1 MGNRLFLY
9 FLFSNYGDGNYFV
22 LKKREGW
29 HWPGSQFVPEDE
41 VEVVEVS
48 AMTVVT
54 IATAS
59 TDVMLGCG
67 MQSNTNINTITQQL
81 EFEVVTGQD
90 MKCPSTEEEGRWR
103 GGGGESQILS
113 TDCRDC
119 SSQTSHCRNH

>member
-48 AMTVVT
+48 AVTVVT

-59 TDVMLGCG
+59 TDVMLGIKKFG
-67 MQSNTNINTITQQL
+67 MELFSPQVKVYPQS
-81 EFEVVTGQD
+81 
-90 MKCPSTEEEGRWR
+90 K
-103 GGGGESQILS
+103 
-113 TDCRDC
+113 
-119 SSQTSHCRNH
+119 H